1 LGLIV
6 SAQSDDRELAGL
18 ALFLVDLVQVLLR
31 YREADEHRL
40 QLRDGDESG
49 GVGGAHHVA
58 DINHPDAEPATDR
71 CTDIGVA
78 EVEPGRLDLRLVC
91 LERRLQLLHQRL
103 LLIIGLTGLD
113 ALWYELGPA
122 YEIRLPAGE
131 LRLSARRDSPEQT
144 RQYRCSHGK
153 GKR

>member
-1 LGLIV
+1 MH
-6 SAQSDDRELAGL
+6 QSDDKH
-18 ALFLVDLVQVLLR
+18 LLHQR
-31 YREADEHRL
+31 AD
-40 QLRDGDESG
+40 DEFSCS
-49 GVGGAHHVA
+49 VGANQVA
-58 DINHPDAEPATDR
+58 DINHPYAEPATDR

-122 YEIRLPAGE
+122 YEIRLRAGE
-131 LRLSARRDSPEQT
+131 LRLIFLLRRDRLHEDA
-144 RQYRCSHGK
+144 
-153 GKR
+153 